1 MPAWLRDTV
10 PICEHARMQTL
21 SVISQKGGAGKTTLA
36 LNLAVASELAG
47 SPAVLVDVD
56 PQSSA
61 AAWGDSRESE
71 APVVVSAQAARLGEV
86 LETARE
92 HGAELAIIDTAPHAQ
107 TDALN
112 AARAADLVLVPCRP
126 SVLDL
131 RAIGASADVA
141 ALARTHAVAVLCA
154 VPSPGAACRR
164 GGGGAEGRWAR
175 RGVGSDRTPRCVRTR
190 GDRRCRSAG
199 AGTGEQSC
207 GGGSSALRV
216 GRGGDGNKG
225 DMTVTRAS
233 LAQALKA
240 KEAPTPTPKRETAT
254 ETSERAPS
262 RQGRRAVTFY
272 TTPEA
277 HRQLRLLSIEL
288 DRSVQSLGIEALNA
302 LFAQHGKAQIG
313 E

>member
-154 VPSPGAACRR
+154 VPSRGPLADEAEEALRAA
-164 GGGGAEGRWAR
+164 GLDVA
-175 RGVGSDRTPRCVRTR
+175 SVRIGHRAAFVHAAT
-190 GDRRCRSAG
+190 AG
-199 AGTGEQSC
+199 AGVLEQAPESKAAGEVR
-207 GGGSSALRV
+207 ALYAWV
-216 GRGGDGNKG
+216 
-225 DMTVTRAS
+225 V
-233 LAQALKA
+233 
-240 KEAPTPTPKRETAT
+240 EAMGTRET
-254 ETSERAPS
+254 
-262 RQGRRAVTFY
+262 
-272 TTPEA
+272 
-277 HRQLRLLSIEL
+277 
-288 DRSVQSLGIEALNA
+288 
-302 LFAQHGKAQIG
+302 
-313 E
+313 